1 MNTVKKIVAFVFCVI
16 LCLSFCPTAFAAD
29 ATAISLSN
37 VSAMPEETVTIDV
50 DIKNNPGIMGMAFS
64 ISYDNNAFEYVEYQN
79 GWLSGMKV
87 KDHPDK
93 GHVIFVY
100 VATKDKTDN
109 GTMLSVS
116 FKIKQKAAPGLHT
129 ITLENNNF
137 EKYGSKVHNSFSNSK
152 QEFIV
157 PSIKSGSIK
166 VGETCI
172 NAGHKYGE
180 WNITKEAN
188 CTETGL
194 KNHTCIRNESLCI
207 EEGRYE
213 EVEIPITHD
222 FEKEWTVDEVATPDK
237 DGVMTRHCTKCDAV
251 TDRIAFTYEEVY
263 GEEPTTSTSSD
274 SASSSTPSGSTSS
287 TTTTPIINNTLGAKN
302 SIISI
307 EHVKDFQTNVKPN
320 LKEDLYTS
328 ETEEDTLTDGEDIL
342 TATTDEV
349 GGAEIKAEGEKSFF
363 STPLGI
369 IAMIVCGILSLGAIG
384 LGVFLI
390 IRARKLQ

>member
-1 MNTVKKIVAFVFCVI
+1 MNTAKRILTFIFCLVFC
-16 LCLSFCPTAFAAD
+16 LGFCPTVFAAD
-29 ATAISLSN
+29 NAAISLSN

-50 DIKNNPGIMGMAFS
+50 EIKNNPGIMGMAFS
-64 ISYDNNAFEYVEYQN
+64 IAYDNDAFEYVKYEN
-79 GWLSGMKV
+79 GWLSGMTV

-109 GTMLSVS
+109 GKMLSVD
-116 FKIKQKAAPGLHT
+116 FKIKQKATPGHHT
-129 ITLENNNF
+129 ITLANNNF
-137 EKYGSKVHNSFSNSK
+137 EKHGTKLHNSFSNSK

-157 PSIKSGSIK
+157 PNIKSGSIK

-180 WNITKEAN
+180 WNITKEAT

-194 KNHTCIRNESLCI
+194 KNHTCVRDESICI

-222 FEKEWTVDEVATPDK
+222 FEKEWTVDEVATPEK

-251 TDRIAFTYEEVY
+251 TDRVVFTYEEVG
-263 GEEPTTSTSSD
+263 GEPPTPSDPSTSSGNSTD
-274 SASSSTPSGSTSS
+274 NPTSSTPSA
-287 TTTTPIINNTLGAKN
+287 PIINNTLGTKN
-302 SIISI
+302 PITSI

-320 LKEDLYTS
+320 LKEDLYVS
-328 ETEEDTLTDGEDIL
+328 EPEDTSSADDTL
-342 TATTDEV
+342 TATTDETDGV
-349 GGAEIKAEGEKSFF
+349 ELKAEGEKPFL

-369 IAMIVCGILSLGAIG
+369 ITMVLCGILSLGVIG
-384 LGVFLI
+384 LGIFLI